1 MTRRNCTEFDK
12 ISRALFNLG
21 HQDITDFENEIVSRP
36 RGRKGS
42 IKVAEQA
49 FMKVVT
55 GLYLSNQLE
64 VGGNDGRQSRRFLE
78 ETSTTV
84 HTFEPNVFAIP
95 FFAEIVS
102 NERFRFNPFGLSDR
116 AGLETFNIL
125 TGLQGRDFEPV
136 NGCSSFAGLDR
147 PDANYRQVAAIMQR
161 GDTYVSKLSIEGA
174 FGLWVDVEGYAKF
187 VLEGFGDRLAN
198 AAVVLCETEVLDL
211 YSTGANADDVVRS
224 LQAAG
229 HEIVFRDFQNFGQ
242 FNILSVHQSV
252 AAEARALIRPILQP
266 FMDGLKI
273 QPD

>member
-1 MTRRNCTEFDK
+1 MARRNCTEFDQ
-12 ISRALFNLG
+12 ISRAMFNIRSE
-21 HQDITDFENEIVSRP
+21 DITLFENEIVNRP

-42 IKVAEQA
+42 IEVAVQG

-55 GLYLSNQLE
+55 GLPLADLLE
-64 VGGNDGRQSRRFLE
+64 VGGDNGHHSRRFLD

-95 FFAEIVS
+95 YFAEIVS
-102 NERFRFNPFGLSDR
+102 HERFRFNPFGLSDR

-125 TGLQGRDFEPV
+125 TSLEGRDLEPV
-136 NGCSSFAGLDR
+136 NGCSSFSGLDR
-147 PDANYRQVAAIMQR
+147 PDATYRQIAAATQR
-161 GDTYVSKLSIEGA
+161 GDAYVTKLGIHGP

-187 VLEGFGDRLAN
+187 VLEGFGERLSQ

-229 HEIVFRDFQNFGQ
+229 HEIVFRDFQNVGQ
-242 FNILSVHQSV
+242 FNILSVHQSI
-252 AAEARALIRPILQP
+252 AAEAKALIRPILQP
-266 FMDGLKI
+266 FIDGLTGC
-273 QPD
+273 